1 MSELF
6 PAGLMNHEF
15 EILCNCSKA
24 VCNWTIDEMKA
35 KTDQYFITIK
45 KAHEKNSIV
54 NVNLAAA
61 IVDSI
66 HCVCLDWKTIPEI
79 ARPWCK
85 GMIQYFIETND
96 DENDLKSPIGFD
108 DDAEVLNAC
117 LKFAGRP
124 ELCVNPEEYD
134 DL

>member
-6 PAGLMNHEF
+6 PKGLMNSEF
-15 EILCNCSKA
+15 EILMKCSKEA
-24 VCNWTIDEMKA
+24 DCFSINEMKE
-35 KTDQYFITIK
+35 KMDQYFNSVK
-45 KAHEKNSIV
+45 KAYKNNSIV

-61 IVDSI
+61 IVSSI
-66 HCVCLDWKTIPEI
+66 HTVCVDWESIPEV

-85 GMIQYFIETND
+85 GMIQYFIETDD
-96 DENDLKSPIGFD
+96 DENDLESPIGFD

-117 LKFAGRP
+117 LKFAGRSD
-124 ELCVNPEEYD
+124 LCIDPEEYD